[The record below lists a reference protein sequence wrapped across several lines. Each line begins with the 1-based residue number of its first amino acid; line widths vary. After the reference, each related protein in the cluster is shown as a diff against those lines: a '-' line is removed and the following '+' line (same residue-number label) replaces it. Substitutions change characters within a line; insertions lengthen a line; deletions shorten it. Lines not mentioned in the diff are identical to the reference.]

1 MVRHQL
7 QFPLQLEGAQQL
19 LNNPKN
25 VPAVPSALTSSLIN
39 NNCLST
45 LRDMMLQQQHQYQQQ
60 FQQKYQKI
68 DEHNSASLPS
78 HHTISA
84 STSPNLSS
92 KTPSPKQFVQKI
104 SPVPFRVLEATNENG
119 HNSKKM
125 HFHDGI
131 GGDRVPYTRPEQH
144 NSSRT
149 VREELAASR
158 SKVTTNGKFQLT
170 L

>member
-7 QFPLQLEGAQQL
+7 QFPVQLEGAHKL
-19 LNNPKN
+19 SNHPKN
-25 VPAVPSALTSSLIN
+25 VPAVPSSLTSSLIN
-39 NNCLST
+39 KNCLST

-68 DEHNSASLPS
+68 EEHNALPS

-92 KTPSPKQFVQKI
+92 KTSSPNHQTQQFVQQI
-104 SPVPFRVLEATNENG
+104 SPVPFRVLEAASENI

-125 HFHDGI
+125 HYHDGV
-131 GGDRVPYTRPEQH
+131 GDRIPYTKPEQH

-158 SKVTTNGKFQLT
+158 SKITKNGKFN
-170 L
+170 

>member
-7 QFPLQLEGAQQL
+7 QFPVQLEGAQQL
-19 LNNPKN
+19 LNHPKN
-25 VPAVPSALTSSLIN
+25 VAAVPSALTSSLIN

-68 DEHNSASLPS
+68 DEHNSAALPS

-104 SPVPFRVLEATNENG
+104 SPVPFRVLEATASENG

-125 HFHDGI
+125 QFHDGI
-131 GGDRVPYTRPEQH
+131 GSDRVPYTHRPEQH

-158 SKVTTNGKFQLT
+158 SKVTTNGKFN
-170 L
+170 